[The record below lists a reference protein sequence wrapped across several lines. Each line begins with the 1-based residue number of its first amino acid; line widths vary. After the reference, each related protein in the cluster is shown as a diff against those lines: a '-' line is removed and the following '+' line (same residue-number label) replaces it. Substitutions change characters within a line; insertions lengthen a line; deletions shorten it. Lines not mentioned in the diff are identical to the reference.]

1 MAALPGVRFVNIFG
15 QTEGS
20 PITCLT
26 ADDHLLA
33 AGGRPELLRSVGRA
47 APGVEVRIEGA
58 GPDGVGE
65 VVARAAHLFMA

>member
-26 ADDHLLA
+26 AKDLLA

-58 GPDGVGE
+58 GPDQ
-65 VVARAAHLFMA
+65 VVDDGAGGAPVPA

>member
-1 MAALPGVRFVNIFG
+1 MAALPGVRFVNIYG

-26 ADDHLLA
+26 AEDHLLA

-58 GPDGVGE
+58 GP
-65 VVARAAHLFMA
+65 